1 MQNLK
6 ETHTARYWLNYK
18 KENKMA
24 TYTKLTNDEKA
35 AIVDAEVRN
44 LEYQMYALEVQLIA
58 ENAKTEPDAERSSA
72 LTALIAEKQTQIAAL

>member
-1 MQNLK
+1 
-6 ETHTARYWLNYK
+6 
-18 KENKMA
+18 MA

>member
-1 MQNLK
+1 
-6 ETHTARYWLNYK
+6 
-18 KENKMA
+18 MA

-58 ENAKTEPDAERSSA
+58 ENAKTTPDAERSSA